1 MSVWGELVGQE
12 PVIETLSAAVGS
24 ARRPGTVVTE
34 GGDDPRSSMTHA
46 WLFTGPP
53 GSGRSNAARAFAA
66 ALQCEWGGCGECH
79 SCTTAAAGSHPD
91 ITVIR
96 TDGLSIGTDVA
107 REYVRKSALRP
118 ALGRW
123 QVLVV
128 EDADRLTD
136 QAANA
141 LLKAVEEPSPHTV
154 WMLCA
159 PALEDVIVTI
169 RSRCRPVLLRTP
181 PAAAIARLLVER
193 DGIEPQLAAAVAA
206 ASQGHIGRA
215 RGLARDPEAR
225 ERRRRILALPGGL
238 GTLGDCLAAAQSV
251 HDEAVARAAAT
262 ADAADER
269 ETDDLKQS
277 WGVEDRGR
285 RPTGYAGALS
295 SLEKEQK
302 RRRTRLTRDAIDGV
316 LLDLLAYCRD
326 VVVAQQAPGTPLV
339 NADVADTVLEA
350 AAVWTSESTLR
361 RIAAIVEARE
371 SLPANAAPL
380 LVLERM
386 MMGFL
391 DR

>member
-1 MSVWGELVGQE
+1 MTVWSELVGQE
-12 PVIETLSAAVGS
+12 PVVATLSEAV
-24 ARRPGTVVTE
+24 A
-34 GGDDPRSSMTHA
+34 DPRSMTHA

-53 GSGRSNAARAFAA
+53 GSGRSNAAKAFAA
-66 ALQCEWGGCGECH
+66 ALQCERGGCGACH
-79 SCTTAAAGSHPD
+79 SCTTARAGSHPD

-107 REYVRKSALRP
+107 REYVRKAALSP

-141 LLKAVEEPSPHTV
+141 LLKAVEEPSRQTV

-159 PALEDVIVTI
+159 PAVEDVIITI

-181 PAAAIARLLVER
+181 STEAIAGLLIER
-193 DGIEPQLAAAVAA
+193 DGVEPELAQATAA

-225 ERRRRILALPGGL
+225 RRRRTILALPLSLGGI
-238 GTLGDCLAAAQSV
+238 GDCLSAAQAIN
-251 HDEAVARAAAT
+251 DEATARAALV

-269 ETDDLKQS
+269 ELADLRS
-277 WGVEDRGR
+277 AWGVEERGR
-285 RPTGYAGALS
+285 RPAGYAGALS

-302 RRRTRLTRDAIDGV
+302 RRRTRLARDGIDGV
-316 LLDLLAYCRD
+316 LLDLLSFCRD
-326 VVVAQQAPGTPLV
+326 VIAAQTAPGATLV
-339 NADVADTVLEA
+339 NADVREDVETA
-350 AAVWTSESTLR
+350 ARVWSPESTLR
-361 RIAAIVEARE
+361 RIDAIVVARE
-371 SLPANAAPL
+371 SLTANAAPL
-380 LVLERM
+380 LALERM

-391 DR
+391 R